1 MLSKGVPMLN
11 INLDG
16 KLALVA
22 GVADDQGFGWAI
34 CKALKRA
41 GARVVIGT
49 WPPALN
55 ILRMSLERG
64 KLDTD
69 LGDGEKLVFEKIYPL
84 DAVFDQMSDVPEDIR
99 KNKRYQDLGDYTIQG
114 LRDAIQKD
122 FGQNQLD
129 IVVHSLANGPEV
141 QKPLIETS
149 RAGYLAAN
157 SASAYSFVSMVRH
170 LAPMMR
176 RNGSFV
182 SLSYM
187 ASEKVIPGYG
197 GGMSSAKAALE
208 SDTRVLAF
216 EAGRRFGH
224 RVNTISAGA
233 LASRAAKAIGMI
245 QNMIEYSE
253 ANAPLRDPLTAEEV
267 GYTAAFLCSPFAS
280 GITGATVY
288 VDKGMH
294 AMGMAV
300 PSSYSQE

>member
-1 MLSKGVPMLN
+1 MLN
-11 INLDG
+11 INLEG
-16 KLALVA
+16 RLALVA
-22 GVADDQGFGWAI
+22 GVADDQGYGWAI
-34 CKALKRA
+34 CKALKKA
-41 GARVVIGT
+41 GAKVIITT

-69 LGDGEKLVFEKIYPL
+69 LGDGRQLTFEKVYPL
-84 DAVFDQMSDVPEDIR
+84 DAMFDTMDEVPDDIR
-99 KNKRYQDLGDYTIQG
+99 TNKRYQDLGDYTIRG
-114 LRDAIQKD
+114 LRDAIERD
-122 FGQNQLD
+122 FGADKLD

-157 SASAYSFVSMVRH
+157 SASAYSFVSLVRH
-170 LAPMMR
+170 LAPLMR
-176 RNGSFV
+176 KNGSFL
-182 SLSYM
+182 SLTYM
-187 ASEKVIPGYG
+187 AAERVIPGYG

-216 EAGRRFGH
+216 EAGRRHGH

-233 LASRAAKAIGMI
+233 LASHAAKAIGMI
-245 QNMIEYSE
+245 QNMITYAE
-253 ANAPLRDPLTAEEV
+253 ANAPLQDPLTAEDV
-267 GYTAAFLCSPFAS
+267 GGTAAFLCSDLGR
-280 GITGATVY
+280 GITGATIY

-300 PSSYSQE
+300 PPGNG